1 MKYAKL
7 IFKNILR
14 NKRRTLLTISSLV
27 VSLFLIISLATIL
40 TEFDRGAE
48 EASPLRLVSRHAV
61 SLGFVIPMAH
71 LQKMKAVPG
80 VKEAMPFSWFG
91 GIWKDERN
99 FFANFAVDARK
110 MRDVIPEI
118 KMSDA
123 DWQAFIND
131 RQGAI
136 VGAKLVKLYGFTPG
150 QRITLK
156 SPIYNESVEFIIRG
170 VYTGSDE
177 KTLYFQYDYLNE
189 LLPAWAKDNVSTFS
203 IVTNTAE
210 DVPRVSQAIDSI
222 FANTDAPT
230 KTESEREFALSFQTM
245 IGGVKTFLYAIMAAI
260 TFSLLLV
267 MGNTMA
273 MTVRERTKEVGTLKA
288 IGFQRGTITALFLGE
303 SLIVACIGAAIGI
316 GAAVLLFRSIDMS
329 LYIPY
334 VISFVPTGQ
343 TLLLAFALSIFVG
356 LISVIYSAYRVS
368 GLTIAEVQHSQHR
381 RKKRQHTRHCIHD
394 RFDGGG
400 LPDGDGACTRYRPD
414 FVEQWRA
421 A

>member
-27 VSLFLIISLATIL
+27 VTLFLIISLATIL
-40 TEFDRGAE
+40 TEFDRGTQ

-91 GIWKDERN
+91 GIYKDERN

-156 SPIYNESVEFIIRG
+156 SPIYNASVEFIIRG
-170 VYTGSDE
+170 IYTGGDE

-189 LLPAWAKDNVSTFS
+189 LVPAWAKDNVSTFS
-203 IVTNTAE
+203 IVTNSAE
-210 DVPRVSQAIDSI
+210 DVPRVGRAIDSI

-245 IGGVKTFLYAIMAAI
+245 MGGVKTFLYAIMAAI

-303 SLIVACIGAAIGI
+303 SLVVACIGAAIGI
-316 GAAVLLFRSIDMS
+316 GAAALLFRSVDLS
-329 LYIPY
+329 LYIPNL
-334 VISFVPTGQ
+334 ISFVPTSQ
-343 TLLLAFALSIFVG
+343 TLAIAFGLSILVG
-356 LISVIYSAYRVS
+356 FISVVYSAYRVS
-368 GLTIAEVQHSQHR
+368 GLTIAEALRS
-381 RKKRQHTRHCIHD
+381 T
-394 RFDGGG
+394 
-400 LPDGDGACTRYRPD
+400 
-414 FVEQWRA
+414 E
-421 A
+421 

>member
-7 IFKNILR
+7 ICKNILR
-14 NKRRTLLTISSLV
+14 KKRRTLLTISSLV

-40 TEFDRGAE
+40 TEFDRGTE

-71 LQKMKAVPG
+71 IQKMKTVPG

-91 GIWKDERN
+91 GIYKDERN

-123 DWQAFIND
+123 DWQSFIND
-131 RQGAI
+131 RQGAM

-177 KTLYFQYDYLNE
+177 KTLYFHYDYLNE
-189 LLPAWAKDNVSTFS
+189 LVPAWAKDQVSTFS
-203 IVTNTAE
+203 IVANSAE
-210 DVPRVSQAIDSI
+210 DLPRMGQAIDSI
-222 FANTDAPT
+222 FANSDAPT

-245 IGGVKTFLYAIMAAI
+245 MGGVKTFLYAIMAAI
-260 TFSLLLV
+260 TFSLFLV

-288 IGFQRGTITALFLGE
+288 IGFQRGTIAGLFVGE
-303 SLIVACIGAAIGI
+303 SLLVSVIGGVIGV
-316 GAAVLLFRSIDMS
+316 GGTLLIFKSIDFS
-329 LYIPY
+329 LYIPN
-334 VISFVPTGQ
+334 VISFVPTNT
-343 TLLLAFALSIFVG
+343 TLVAALVISILVG
-356 LISVIYSAYRVS
+356 S
-368 GLTIAEVQHSQHR
+368 
-381 RKKRQHTRHCIHD
+381 
-394 RFDGGG
+394 
-400 LPDGDGACTRYRPD
+400 
-414 FVEQWRA
+414 
-421 A
+421 

>member
-40 TEFDRGAE
+40 TEFDRGANE
-48 EASPLRLVSRHAV
+48 TSPLRLVSRHAV

-150 QRITLK
+150 QRITLR
-156 SPIYNESVEFIIRG
+156 SPIYNASVEFIIRG
-170 VYTGSDE
+170 VCTGADE
-177 KTLYFQYDYLNE
+177 KTLYFHHDYLND
-189 LLPAWAKDNVSTFS
+189 LVPDWAKDKTGLYS
-203 IVTNTAE
+203 ILANSPE
-210 DVPRVSQAIDSI
+210 DVPRISQTIDSMFI
-222 FANTDAPT
+222 NTDAPT
-230 KTESEREFALSFQTM
+230 KTESEREFAASFQAM
-245 IGGVKTFLYAIMAAI
+245 YGGVKQFMYGIIAAI

-273 MTVRERTKEVGTLKA
+273 MSVRERTKEVGTLKA
-288 IGFQRGTITALFLGE
+288 IGFQRGTIAGLFVGE
-303 SLIVACIGAAIGI
+303 SLLVSVIGGLIGVGGTI
-316 GAAVLLFRSIDMS
+316 LICRSIDFS
-329 LYIPY
+329 LYIPNVMSFIPTTTTLVEAL
-334 VISFVPTGQ
+334 VIS
-343 TLLLAFALSIFVG
+343 LLVG
-356 LISVIYSAYRVS
+356 LVSVAYSAYRVS
-368 GLTIAEVQHSQHR
+368 GMTIAEALR
-381 RKKRQHTRHCIHD
+381 
-394 RFDGGG
+394 
-400 LPDGDGACTRYRPD
+400 
-414 FVEQWRA
+414 
-421 A
+421 

>member
-40 TEFDRGAE
+40 TEFDRGTNE
-48 EASPLRLVSRHAV
+48 TSPLRLVSRHAV

-71 LQKMKAVPG
+71 LQKIKTVPG
-80 VKEAMPFSWFG
+80 VKEAMPFNWFG
-91 GIWKDERN
+91 GIYKDERN

-110 MRDVIPEI
+110 MREVIPEL

-131 RQGAI
+131 RQGAM

-156 SPIYNESVEFIIRG
+156 SPIYNQSVEFIIRG

-177 KTLYFQYDYLNE
+177 KTLYFHQDYLNE
-189 LLPAWAKDNVSTFS
+189 LLPDWAKDQASTFS
-203 IVTNTAE
+203 ILANTPE
-210 DVPRVSQAIDSI
+210 DVPRVGQAIDSL

-245 IGGVKTFLYAIMAAI
+245 MGGVKQFLYGIMAAI

-303 SLIVACIGAAIGI
+303 ALTLACIGAAIGVS
-316 GAAVLLFRSIDMS
+316 AAALIFRSIDLS
-329 LYIPY
+329 LYIPNF
-334 VISFVPTGQ
+334 IAFVPTKE
-343 TLLLAFALSIFVG
+343 TLAGAFVLSILVG

-368 GLTIAEVQHSQHR
+368 GLTIAEALRS
-381 RKKRQHTRHCIHD
+381 T
-394 RFDGGG
+394 
-400 LPDGDGACTRYRPD
+400 
-414 FVEQWRA
+414 E
-421 A
+421 

>member
-1 MKYAKL
+1 
-7 IFKNILR
+7 
-14 NKRRTLLTISSLV
+14 
-27 VSLFLIISLATIL
+27 
-40 TEFDRGAE
+40 
-48 EASPLRLVSRHAV
+48 
-61 SLGFVIPMAH
+61 MAH
-71 LQKMKAVPG
+71 IQKMKTVPG

-91 GIWKDERN
+91 GIYKDERN

-156 SPIYNESVEFIIRG
+156 SPIYNQSVEFIIRG
-170 VYTGSDE
+170 IYTGSDE

-189 LLPAWAKDNVSTFS
+189 LLPAWAKDQVSTFS
-203 IVTNTAE
+203 IVANTAE
-210 DVPRVSQAIDSI
+210 DVPRVGQAIDSI

-245 IGGVKTFLYAIMAAI
+245 MGGVKTFLYAIMAAI

-303 SLIVACIGAAIGI
+303 ALMVACIGAAIGI
-316 GAAVLLFRSIDMS
+316 GAAALLFRSVDLS
-329 LYIPY
+329 LYIPNL
-334 VISFVPTGQ
+334 ISFVPTSQ
-343 TLLLAFALSIFVG
+343 TLAIAFGLSIVVG
-356 LISVIYSAYRVS
+356 FISVVYSAYRVS
-368 GLTIAEVQHSQHR
+368 GLTIAEALRS
-381 RKKRQHTRHCIHD
+381 T
-394 RFDGGG
+394 
-400 LPDGDGACTRYRPD
+400 
-414 FVEQWRA
+414 E
-421 A
+421 

>member
-40 TEFDRGAE
+40 TEFDRGTE

-71 LQKMKAVPG
+71 LQKMKTVPG
-80 VKEAMPFSWFG
+80 VKEVMPFSWFG
-91 GIWKDERN
+91 GIYKDERN

-156 SPIYNESVEFIIRG
+156 SPIYNASVEFIIRG

-189 LLPAWAKDNVSTFS
+189 LVPAWAKDNVSTFS
-203 IVTNTAE
+203 IVANTAE
-210 DVPRVSQAIDSI
+210 DVPRVGQAIDSI

-245 IGGVKTFLYAIMAAI
+245 MGGVKTFLYAIMAAI

-303 SLIVACIGAAIGI
+303 SLVVACIGAAIGI
-316 GAAVLLFRSIDMS
+316 GAAALLFRSVDLS
-329 LYIPY
+329 LYIPNL
-334 VISFVPTGQ
+334 ISFVPTSQ
-343 TLLLAFALSIFVG
+343 TLAIAFGLSLLVG
-356 LISVIYSAYRVS
+356 FISVVYSAYRVS
-368 GLTIAEVQHSQHR
+368 GLTIAEALRS
-381 RKKRQHTRHCIHD
+381 T
-394 RFDGGG
+394 
-400 LPDGDGACTRYRPD
+400 
-414 FVEQWRA
+414 E
-421 A
+421 

>member
-40 TEFDRGAE
+40 TEFDRGTE

-71 LQKMKAVPG
+71 LQKMKTVPG

-91 GIWKDERN
+91 GIYKDERN
-99 FFANFAVDARK
+99 FFANFAVDPRK

-156 SPIYNESVEFIIRG
+156 SPIYNQSVEFIIRG
-170 VYTGSDE
+170 IYTGSDE

-189 LLPAWAKDNVSTFS
+189 LLPAWAKDQVSTFS
-203 IVTNTAE
+203 IVANTAE
-210 DVPRVSQAIDSI
+210 DVPRVGQAIDSI

-245 IGGVKTFLYAIMAAI
+245 MGGVKTFLYAIMAAI

-303 SLIVACIGAAIGI
+303 ALMVACIGAAIGI
-316 GAAVLLFRSIDMS
+316 GAAALLFRSVDLS
-329 LYIPY
+329 LYIPNL
-334 VISFVPTGQ
+334 ISFVPTSQ
-343 TLLLAFALSIFVG
+343 TLAIAFGLSILVGFV
-356 LISVIYSAYRVS
+356 SVVYSAYRVS
-368 GLTIAEVQHSQHR
+368 GLTIAEALRS
-381 RKKRQHTRHCIHD
+381 T
-394 RFDGGG
+394 
-400 LPDGDGACTRYRPD
+400 
-414 FVEQWRA
+414 E
-421 A
+421 